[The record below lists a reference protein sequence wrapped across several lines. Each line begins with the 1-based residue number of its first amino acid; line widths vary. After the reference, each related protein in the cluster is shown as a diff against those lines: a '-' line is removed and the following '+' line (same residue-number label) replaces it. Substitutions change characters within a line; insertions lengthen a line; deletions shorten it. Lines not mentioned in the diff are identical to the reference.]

1 MTVKAIVGI
10 VLLALL
16 GCVSSPGSYKVT
28 RDWISTYTYQS
39 NGNGNNASIEY
50 AKDYGYP
57 TVHNLAGGIGTY
69 DNPITFASQKDEFRP
84 GQRIYIP
91 ILHRYFMKED
101 WCSTC
106 YTRHDHKW
114 QTDLW
119 IGKVSRAQLNSA
131 DPHDAINWWFSTT
144 IIIDP
149 PKGLKVDTGPL
160 RRVRLSV

>member
-1 MTVKAIVGI
+1 MMTVKAISAI
-10 VLLALL
+10 VLVALV
-16 GCVSSPGSYKVT
+16 GVVSPRGSHTIT

-39 NGNGNNASIEY
+39 NGNGNNANIEY

-57 TVHNLAGGIGTY
+57 TVHNFAGGIGTY
-69 DNPITFASQKDEFRP
+69 NNPITFASQTDEFRP

-106 YTRHDHKW
+106 YMRKDHKW

-119 IGKVSRAQLNSA
+119 IGKVSRAQLRST
-131 DPHDAINWWFSTT
+131 DPHNAINWWFRTAV
-144 IIIDP
+144 IVNP
-149 PKGLKVDTGPL
+149 PRGLKVYTRPL
-160 RRVRLSV
+160 KWVRAK

>member
-1 MTVKAIVGI
+1 MAVKAIIGI
-10 VLLALL
+10 VLLALVPI
-16 GCVSSPGSYKVT
+16 VSPHESYKIR

-39 NGNGNNASIEY
+39 NGNGNSAGIEY
-50 AKDYGYP
+50 AKNYGYP

-69 DNPITFASQKDEFRP
+69 RDPITFASQKDQFRP

-106 YTRHDHKW
+106 YTRKDHKW

-119 IGKVSRAQLNSA
+119 IGKVSQAELHST
-131 DPHDAINWWFSTT
+131 DPASAINWWFRTA
-144 IIIDP
+144 IIVNP
-149 PKGLKVDTGPL
+149 PRGLKVNTGPL
-160 RRVRLSV
+160 KRVRVG

>member
-1 MTVKAIVGI
+1 MGI
-10 VLLALL
+10 
-16 GCVSSPGSYKVT
+16 GSPGGSYTIT

-39 NGNGNNASIEY
+39 NGNGNNAGIEY

-69 DNPITFASQKDEFRP
+69 GDPITFASQKDEFRP

-91 ILHRYFMKED
+91 VLRRYFMKED

-106 YTRHDHKW
+106 YTRKDHKW

-119 IGKVSRAQLNSA
+119 IGKLSQAQLNST
-131 DPHDAINWWFSTT
+131 DPNDAINWWFRTA
-144 IIIDP
+144 IIINP
-149 PKGLKVDTGPL
+149 PRGLQVNTSPL
-160 RRVRLSV
+160 KRMYLS